1 MSFTASEPFQNGQT
15 RPVDGEGGRY
25 YVLDF
30 WVPQGWESGLW
41 VRGILE
47 APENPQTVTNLVFI
61 AVVTLPAFILLAAL
75 GGYGIVHRAF
85 RPLEEIT
92 ATAAANNEAAD
103 LSARVAVITS

>member
-1 MSFTASEPFQNGQT
+1 MYTLVYSQSQALLAGQVPVSFTASEPFQNGQT

-47 APENPQTVTNLVFI
+47 APENPQLLTNLMFI
-61 AVVTLPAFILLAAL
+61 AMVTLPAFLLLAAL
-75 GGYGIVHRAF
+75 GGYGIAR
-85 RPLEEIT
+85 RP
-92 ATAAANNEAAD
+92 
-103 LSARVAVITS
+103 SGP